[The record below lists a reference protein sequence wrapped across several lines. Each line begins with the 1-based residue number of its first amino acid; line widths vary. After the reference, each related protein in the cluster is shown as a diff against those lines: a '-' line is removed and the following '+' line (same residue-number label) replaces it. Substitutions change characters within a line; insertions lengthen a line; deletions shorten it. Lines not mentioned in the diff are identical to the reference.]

1 MIDSCSQS
9 VLGVLLGCIEI
20 GPTHAKLQ
28 PISNLFPCFFMGII
42 SSEIGNYARLTY
54 YDRSSLLGKEASIVF
69 WFMLVAC

>member
-1 MIDSCSQS
+1 MIDACSQS

-20 GPTHAKLQ
+20 GPTHAKLA
-28 PISNLFPCFFMGII
+28 P